1 MKTTDDVDDTNPYKE
16 RVVDVGDSSEDENEE
31 HKNADNLGSELKG
44 LGGGQQSDVM
54 SQGTFLG
61 HVDNSDMMSTGS
73 YI

>member
-16 RVVDVGDSSEDENEE
+16 RVVDVGDSSEDDNEE
-31 HKNADNLGSELKG
+31 HKNADKG